1 MLNPYIELV
10 IVSLIFGSS
19 GAVIKYL
26 HLPPTTMTFFRMG
39 VPTIVLFVYLY
50 FKKIKLFKKNFRL
63 VLIASFLNAVR
74 LLFFFIGYTLASIG
88 NATIASSV
96 GPLFVFLYSAIFL
109 KEKATKTKISLLC
122 TALIGIII
130 LYSNKTF
137 SFSDKDFLGMSFALV
152 ASAIYSLTVVIFK
165 KELDR
170 YSKTE
175 AVFYQNLVGAIL
187 FLPFIFINK
196 PFPDFW
202 QIGFAVTS
210 QFFIGL
216 IAFVMFFSALKKV
229 TPTVASIA
237 TFDSVI
243 SVILGII
250 LFKEVLTVN
259 MIIGGILILFSSIMI
274 KKEIV

>member
-1 MLNPYIELV
+1 MLNPYLELV

-26 HLPPTTMTFFRMG
+26 HLPPTTMTFFRMA

-50 FKKIKLFKKNFRL
+50 FKKIKLFRKNFRL
-63 VLIASFLNAVR
+63 VLIASFLNAIR
-74 LLFFFIGYTLASIG
+74 LLFFFMGYTLASIG

-96 GPLFVFLYSAIFL
+96 GPLFVFLYSLIFL
-109 KEKATKTKISLLC
+109 KEKATLTKITLLC

-130 LYSNKTF
+130 LYSNKTL
-137 SFSDKDFLGMSFALV
+137 SFSDKDFLGMSFALI
-152 ASAIYSLTVVIFK
+152 ASAIYSLTIVIYK

-175 AVFYQNLVGAIL
+175 TVFYQNFVGAFL

-196 PFPDFW
+196 PFPEFW

-216 IAFVMFFSALKKV
+216 VAFVMFFSALKKV

-259 MIIGGILILFSSIMI
+259 MVIGGILILFSSVMI
-274 KKEIV
+274 KREIV